1 MSFPLA
7 PPALADA
14 RAACLL
20 TSDDTIFQRLRHS
33 PGCAGLNTAEELLLG
48 AQPADEVVVENASG
62 AVGAFK
68 ASIHLVHFQ
77 KRMRVSRKVSV
88 EFIAR
93 GMWPNP
99 KHVPQFAT
107 AKKADS
113 VCCARRSNMVTFVP
127 NCRCSGQALCTT
139 RSMDC
144 HGRDGRGLAND
155 TSRLAAADP
164 AE

>member
-7 PPALADA
+7 PPAISDA

-48 AQPADEVVVENASG
+48 AQPADEVVVENAAG

-93 GMWPNP
+93 GTWAQP
-99 KHVPQFAT
+99 KCLPQFSR
-107 AKKADS
+107 AKK
-113 VCCARRSNMVTFVP
+113 
-127 NCRCSGQALCTT
+127 LT
-139 RSMDC
+139 RSAAPQVEYGHFRSKSRALRTGTVYDPV
-144 HGRDGRGLAND
+144 HG
-155 TSRLAAADP
+155 
-164 AE
+164 